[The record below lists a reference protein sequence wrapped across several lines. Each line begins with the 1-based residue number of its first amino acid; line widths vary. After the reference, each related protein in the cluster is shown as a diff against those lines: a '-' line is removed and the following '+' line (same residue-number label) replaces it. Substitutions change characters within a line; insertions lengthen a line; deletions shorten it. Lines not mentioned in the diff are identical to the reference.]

1 MLARMN
7 DLTPAQ
13 RKVRELVHKWIE
25 GDPGWFAL
33 EDDSGIA
40 VILGTER
47 ALPRLLE
54 TAFPCLAASDDERA
68 VTAAIREL
76 CEAQGPCGCL
86 ALNEYVNIYFG
97 AKDALSQK
105 WRSPL

>member
-1 MLARMN
+1 MVSRMN

-13 RKVRELVHKWIE
+13 RKVRELVHQWIE

-33 EDDSGIA
+33 EDDGGIA
-40 VILGTER
+40 VILGTES

-54 TAFPCLAASDDERA
+54 KAFPCPATSDDERA
-68 VTAAIREL
+68 IAAAVRQL
-76 CEAQGPCGCL
+76 CETHGPCGCL
-86 ALNEYVNIYFG
+86 ALNEHVNIYYG
-97 AKDALSQK
+97 AKDALSKK